1 MLVIMALGF
10 TTAFTG
16 HIYGYTGGP
25 YQLLNPGF
33 NGSSSQPDKYN
44 ISYDESS
51 FNHRNHVEA
60 PSNRSQTASYK
71 DPSSEQ
77 TCEDVF
83 GADNPLCALISP
95 EPPNAH
101 ERAEYSTYRPQS

>member
-25 YQLLNPGF
+25 YQLF
-33 NGSSSQPDKYN
+33 NAGLDGSSYQPDEYI

-51 FNHRNHVEA
+51 FNHRNHAEA
-60 PSNRSQTASYK
+60 PSTQSQPASYK

-83 GADNPLCALISP
+83 GADNPLCALLSP
-95 EPPNAH
+95 EPPDAS
-101 ERAEYSTYRPQS
+101 ERAEYPMYRPG